1 MPGLSERDE
10 LKIDI
15 LAEEGNVLLEDTG
28 DWPGAL
34 DKWTQA
40 LALVPDPKVA
50 HTQSM
55 WLYASIGEA
64 YACGKQP
71 DDAKDAFETAYRCP
85 DGHINPY
92 ILLQLG
98 KLNADLE
105 NEDLATKFL
114 LRVYMIEGASVFDD
128 DLTYLDYLSKR
139 VDLKSAL

>member
-1 MPGLSERDE
+1 MPNLSERDE

-28 DWPGAL
+28 DWSGAL
-34 DKWTQA
+34 DKWKQA
-40 LALVPDPKVA
+40 LTLVPDPKVA
-50 HTQSM
+50 HAQSM

-64 YACGKQP
+64 YACGNKP
-71 DDAKDAFETAYRCP
+71 YDAKDAFETAYRCP

-114 LRVYMIEGASVFDD
+114 LRAYMIEGASMFEDEM
-128 DLTYLDYLSKR
+128 TYLDYLSKR